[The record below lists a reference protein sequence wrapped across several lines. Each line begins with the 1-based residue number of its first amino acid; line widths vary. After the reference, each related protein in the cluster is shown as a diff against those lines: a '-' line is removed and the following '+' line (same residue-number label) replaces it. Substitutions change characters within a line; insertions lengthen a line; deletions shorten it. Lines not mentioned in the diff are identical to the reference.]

1 MDEKFQTPLQKELL
15 RRLESAR
22 AVKAARA
29 KPEER
34 ERVVMGDAEHFRA
47 VMDDPNAWTGYRL
60 Q

>member
-1 MDEKFQTPLQKELL
+1 MDEKFQTSLQKELL

-29 KPEER
+29 KPDER
-34 ERVVMGDAEHFRA
+34 ERVQMTEAEHFKA
-47 VMDDPNAWTGYRL
+47 VMNDSSAWTGHRF